1 MNMSLARVSPA
12 PVFTLFWTNDFITRF
27 MLLLW
32 EAEEQKGS
40 LEFFVDLVPPQTHIW
55 KVTTS
60 IILIFHGVQF

>member
-1 MNMSLARVSPA
+1 MSLVQASPA
-12 PVFTLFWTNDFITRF
+12 PVFTLFWTNDFITHF

-40 LEFFVDLVPPQTHIW
+40 WDSFVELVPPQTHIW

-60 IILIFHGVQF
+60 IILIFHVV